1 MLFLEIPEREYYD
14 EADNRFKVIEGFS
27 FHLEHSLVSLS
38 KWEEKYE
45 KPFLDTT
52 TRTDEETLY
61 YIECMS
67 IEPIK
72 PYQVSLLGDTEIGK
86 INDYIKKKNTAT
98 WITEKKGSGKPKT
111 NKQIITSEVIY
122 SWMVGLQIPV
132 EFQYWNLN
140 RLITLI
146 QVCQIAQEPPKKM
159 SPAQAAAK
167 QRELNKQRRSQLGT
181 RG

>member
-1 MLFLEIPEREYYD
+1 MLFLEIPEQEYYD
-14 EADNRFKVIEGFS
+14 EADNRFKIIAGFK

-52 TRTDEETLY
+52 ARTNEETLY
-61 YIECMS
+61 YVECMS
-67 IEPIK
+67 LDPITS
-72 PYQVSLLGDTEIGK
+72 YEVSLLGETEINK
-86 INDYIKKKNTAT
+86 INEYIKKKATAT
-98 WITEKKGSGKPKT
+98 WISENKGSGKPKT
-111 NKQIITSEVIY
+111 SKQIITSEVIY

-146 QVCQIAQEPPKKM
+146 QVCQLAQEPPKKM

-167 QRELNKQRRSQLGT
+167 QRELNKQRRRQLGS